1 MYDKCFGDTYYDCPT
16 DDSQLRVHAS
26 SFSSGE
32 AGLVILNGS
41 RKARTLE
48 VELVNMGGA
57 RKAYQY
63 LVHND
68 DPLSRKT
75 YINGETGPHAAGGPE
90 RYWKVPALSWPLDTN
105 NLVVDC
111 PPFSAS
117 YVLIE

>member
-1 MYDKCFGDTYYDCPT
+1 MYDKCFGDTYAIVLQMIHNCGFAQVFP
-16 DDSQLRVHAS
+16 QVRR
-26 SFSSGE
+26 
-32 AGLVILNGS
+32 LVILNGS